1 MASILIIDDNEAF
14 RSLLEEMLVAAGHT
28 VKKAADGLEG
38 AQLYREGPT
47 DLILTDMVMPHS
59 GLSTIRVLRE
69 QFPGV
74 KIIAM
79 SGGGAH
85 RLDYAR
91 GSGAVGTLTKP
102 FTVKELAAVIAEALG
117 AGTA

>member
-1 MASILIIDDNEAF
+1 MASILIIDDNESF
-14 RSLLEEMLVAAGHT
+14 RSLLEAMLVAGGHT

-59 GLSTIRVLRE
+59 GLSTIRVLTE

-91 GSGAVGTLTKP
+91 SSGAARTLTKP
-102 FTVKELAAVIAEALG
+102 FSTKQLAAAISEALG
-117 AGTA
+117 AGGA